1 MKFVSVREAKAQFSE
16 CLEHAQQ
23 DAVVITKHGKPTAII
38 VGAEGK
44 ELQDVV
50 LINDKAFWQMIRKSR
65 KQKTYPLEEVEKALL
80 GKQRKKRARKT

>member
-1 MKFVSVREAKAQFSE
+1 MKFVSIREAKAQFSE

-23 DAVVITKHGKPTAII
+23 DAIVITKHGKPTAVI

-65 KQKTYPLEEVEKALL
+65 KQKTYSLEEAEKALL
-80 GKQRKKRARKT
+80 GTRRKKRDRRT